1 MKGSNSAHPTILIFF
16 WSGRGNRT
24 LLLQLRWESR
34 GRRTDAVS
42 PAAGTKPKQHSEVP
56 TRYTLLHF
64 VRVWIAAGN
73 VWQGKNWVSGCLPS
87 FFGGGGGG
95 GRGGALSNYTWKT
108 LDPREERNERTWGDT
123 ANKPKEKKV
132 CMPKATC
139 TTNKSRYSK
148 KINLFWIQYFFQII
162 EQNDSIQQSNKRIMQ
177 KAFFLTN
184 WTSKP
189 KNTK

>member
-56 TRYTLLHF
+56 TRYMLLHF

-87 FFGGGGGG
+87 LWGGGGGG
-95 GRGGALSNYTWKT
+95 HFLIILEKHWIRDKNVMKGHEVIQPTNQKRRKCVHQKLHAQQTKADTVKNKFILNPVFLSNH
-108 LDPREERNERTWGDT
+108 RTEWFNS
-123 ANKPKEKKV
+123 AK
-132 CMPKATC
+132 
-139 TTNKSRYSK
+139 
-148 KINLFWIQYFFQII
+148 Q
-162 EQNDSIQQSNKRIMQ
+162 
-177 KAFFLTN
+177 
-184 WTSKP
+184 
-189 KNTK
+189 